1 MGGAFSFCAWL
12 LHFCE
17 LIFMSDIQT
26 TASFDEV
33 ISTSID
39 TTSIVDAPA
48 AEVLTPE
55 AIPAEFAAESAAEA
69 TVADAVKTFVNKTNV
84 FASLGLNADIVRAL
98 TDLGF
103 TDPTPVQAQSI
114 PAFLA
119 GRDLLVSSQTGSGK
133 TAAFML
139 PALHKIASLPV
150 DESLEA
156 VRPAMVEERRG
167 RARPGKNHR
176 GGDRFGDKGGLKTGR
191 GAKARGPAQPS
202 VLVLTPTREL
212 AQQVTAA
219 TADFGKYLRHI
230 EVTSI
235 LGGMPYPKQLEML
248 ARMPDILVATPG
260 RLLDHIGSGRID
272 LSKLSMMVF
281 DEADRMLD
289 MGFQD
294 DIDQILHSTPE
305 TRQTLMF
312 SATLDERVAS
322 LARRMLKNPERITI
336 KATKLDQSAIEQRMH
351 FTDDMGHKHRLLD
364 HILRDATMK
373 QAIVFTAT
381 KRDADQLAEQLAD
394 NGFAAGA
401 LHGDMSQGARNR
413 TLTML
418 RGGKMQVLVATDVA
432 ARGLDVPDISHVVNF
447 DLPKQAEDYVHRI
460 GRTGRAGRSGIA
472 VSLVNHSEAFNW
484 RRIEQFTNNRVEA
497 SVVEGLEPRRVQS
510 KFAPKAAPGQRGRSY
525 GGASG
530 FNDRGP
536 ARSFGGDRPSFGD
549 RPSYGDRAPARGG
562 FGERSSGG
570 FGERNAGGGGFGG
583 GDRPAFG
590 ERAPFGGAP
599 RREFTT
605 QRPFGDRA
613 DRAPRDDSF
622 ANRQAAQDARH
633 DPRGLN
639 APVPHSFVEPRQ
651 FKDRAPRDFSTAPRD
666 FATAPR
672 RDFSAPRMDAPRRD
686 FGAERASTPRKDF
699 GAPRPAGAGAARPT
713 IGADR
718 PARAGAAPA
727 GRGWR

>member
-1 MGGAFSFCAWL
+1 
-12 LHFCE
+12 
-17 LIFMSDIQT
+17 MSDIQT
-26 TASFDEV
+26 TASLEEV
-33 ISTSID
+33 TSLAATLPVATISET
-39 TTSIVDAPA
+39 
-48 AEVLTPE
+48 LQPE
-55 AIPAEFAAESAAEA
+55 TIPAEA
-69 TVADAVKTFVNKTNV
+69 TADAVAAFVNKTNV

-98 TDLGF
+98 SDLGF
-103 TDPTPVQAQSI
+103 LEPTPVQAKAI

-119 GRDLLVSSQTGSGK
+119 GRDLMVSSQTGSGK

-167 RARPGKNHR
+167 RGRPGKNHR
-176 GGDRFGDKGGLKTGR
+176 GGDRHGDKGGLKSGR
-191 GAKARGPAQPS
+191 GKPRGPATPS

-272 LSKLSMMVF
+272 LSKLTMMVF

-336 KATKLDQSAIEQRMH
+336 KQTKQDQTNIEQRMH

-364 HILRDATMK
+364 HILRDVTMK

-394 NGFAAGA
+394 NGFASGA

-432 ARGLDVPDISHVVNF
+432 ARGIDVPDISHVVNF

-460 GRTGRAGRSGIA
+460 GRTGRAGRSGVAI
-472 VSLVNHSEAFNW
+472 SLVNHAEAFNW
-484 RRIEQFTNNRVEA
+484 RRIENFTNNRVEP
-497 SVVEGLEPRRVQS
+497 SIIEGLEPRRVPS
-510 KFAPKAAPGQRGRSY
+510 KFSPKPAPGQRGRSY

-530 FNDRGP
+530 FNDR
-536 ARSFGGDRPSFGD
+536 SGGGGYQGRGEPRAF
-549 RPSYGDRAPARGG
+549 GDRAPARSG

-570 FGERNAGGGGFGG
+570 FGERSAGGFA
-583 GDRPAFG
+583 DRG
-590 ERAPFGGAP
+590 APRRDFGGAP
-599 RREFTT
+599 RSF
-605 QRPFGDRA
+605 
-613 DRAPRDDSF
+613 DRAPREDNF
-622 ANRQAAQDARH
+622 ANRQAQQDSRH
-633 DPRGLN
+633 DPRGIST
-639 APVPHSFVEPRQ
+639 PEPHSFVEPRQ
-651 FKDRAPRDFSTAPRD
+651 FADRGPRNFNTTARD
-666 FATAPR
+666 FAAPRKDFGAPREGAR
-672 RDFSAPRMDAPRRD
+672 RDFSA
-686 FGAERASTPRKDF
+686 PRKDF
-699 GAPRPAGAGAARPT
+699 GAPRPAHAGARPT
-713 IGADR
+713 LGADR
-718 PARAGAAPA
+718 PARADVAPA

>member
-1 MGGAFSFCAWL
+1 
-12 LHFCE
+12 
-17 LIFMSDIQT
+17 MSDIQT
-26 TASFDEV
+26 TTSFEEV
-33 ISTSID
+33 
-39 TTSIVDAPA
+39 TTIVSA
-48 AEVLTPE
+48 AEPMHSDSLAPE
-55 AIPAEFAAESAAEA
+55 AIPAEPA
-69 TVADAVKTFVNKTNV
+69 ADAALSFINKTNV

-103 TDPTPVQAQSI
+103 TEPTPVQAKSI

-167 RARPGKNHR
+167 RGRPGKNHR
-176 GGDRFGDKGGLKTGR
+176 GGDRYADKGGLKTGR
-191 GAKARGPAQPS
+191 GARARGPAQPS

-272 LSKLSMMVF
+272 LSKLAMMVF

-294 DIDQILHSTPE
+294 DIDQILHSTPAG
-305 TRQTLMF
+305 RQTVMF
-312 SATLDERVAS
+312 SATLDERVSA
-322 LARRMLKNPERITI
+322 LARRMLKDPERISI

-364 HILRDATMK
+364 HILRDVTVK

-401 LHGDMSQGARNR
+401 LHGDMNQGARNR
-413 TLTML
+413 TLGLL
-418 RGGKMQVLVATDVA
+418 RSGKMQVLVATDVA

-447 DLPKQAEDYVHRI
+447 DLPKQSEDYVHRI
-460 GRTGRAGRSGIA
+460 GRTGRAGRTGVA

-484 RRIEQFTNNRVEA
+484 RRIEQFTNNRVEP
-497 SVVEGLEPRRVQS
+497 SVVEGLEPRRVPS
-510 KFAPKAAPGQRGRSY
+510 KFSPKPAPGSRGRSY

-530 FNDRGP
+530 FNDR
-536 ARSFGGDRPSFGD
+536 SHGGGGYQGRGESRSFGD
-549 RPSYGDRAPARGG
+549 RGGFADRAPARGG
-562 FGERSSGG
+562 FGERASAG
-570 FGERNAGGGGFGG
+570 FA
-583 GDRPAFG
+583 DR
-590 ERAPFGGAP
+590 GAP
-599 RREFTT
+599 RG
-605 QRPFGDRA
+605 RPFGDRA

-622 ANRQAAQDARH
+622 ANREPRH
-633 DPRGLN
+633 DPRGIPE
-639 APVPHSFVEPRQ
+639 AHRFAE
-651 FKDRAPRDFSTAPRD
+651 RAERPSRPNF
-666 FATAPR
+666 
-672 RDFSAPRMDAPRRD
+672 DAPRRNFGDGNFAAPAAPRKD
-686 FGAERASTPRKDF
+686 FSAAPRHDTPRKDF
-699 GAPRPAGAGAARPT
+699 GAPRPAHTGARPT
-713 IGADR
+713 LGADR
-718 PARAGAAPA
+718 APRPSVA
-727 GRGWR
+727 PTGRGWR

>member
-1 MGGAFSFCAWL
+1 MSFHTDLDTVIDTVSSTEEA
-12 LHFCE
+12 
-17 LIFMSDIQT
+17 ISTMSTLSNDVDAAQPVEATAPT
-26 TASFDEV
+26 TAPV
-33 ISTSID
+33 
-39 TTSIVDAPA
+39 A
-48 AEVLTPE
+48 
-55 AIPAEFAAESAAEA
+55 
-69 TVADAVKTFVNKTNV
+69 VADFTPATAADAATAFANKTNV

-103 TDPTPVQAQSI
+103 TSPTPVQAQSI

-156 VRPAMVEERRG
+156 IRPEIVEERRG
-167 RARPGKNHR
+167 RGRPGKNHR

-294 DIDQILHSTPE
+294 DIDQILHNTPE

-432 ARGLDVPDISHVVNF
+432 ARGLDVPEITHVVNF

-484 RRIEQFTNNRVEA
+484 RRIEQFTNNRVEPT
-497 SVVEGLEPRRVQS
+497 VIEGLEPRRATA
-510 KFAPKAAPGQRGRSY
+510 KFAPKPAPGQRGRSY

-530 FNDRGP
+530 FNDRAAP
-536 ARSFGGDRPSFGD
+536 RSFGDRPAFGDRPSFGD
-549 RPSYGDRAPARGG
+549 RGAPARGG

-570 FGERNAGGGGFGG
+570 GFGERSAGGGGFGG
-583 GDRPAFG
+583 GDR
-590 ERAPFGGAP
+590 GAP
-599 RREFTT
+599 RKDFGREFSN

-622 ANRQAAQDARH
+622 ASREPRH
-633 DPRGLN
+633 DPRGIPE
-639 APVPHSFVEPRQ
+639 AHSFVEPRS
-651 FKDRAPRDFSTAPRD
+651 FANRAPRDFSTAPRD
-666 FATAPR
+666 FAAAPR
-672 RDFSAPRMDAPRRD
+672 RDFSAPR
-686 FGAERASTPRKDF
+686 KDF
-699 GAPRPAGAGAARPT
+699 GAPAGART
-713 IGADR
+713 TLGADR
-718 PARAGAAPA
+718 PARPSVAPV

>member
-1 MGGAFSFCAWL
+1 
-12 LHFCE
+12 
-17 LIFMSDIQT
+17 MSDIQT
-26 TASFDEV
+26 TTSNEEV
-33 ISTSID
+33 
-39 TTSIVDAPA
+39 TTIVTTTDVVANDHLAP
-48 AEVLTPE
+48 ES
-55 AIPAEFAAESAAEA
+55 IPAEASTDAAA
-69 TVADAVKTFVNKTNV
+69 TFINKTNV

-103 TDPTPVQAQSI
+103 TEPTPVQAKSI

-167 RARPGKNHR
+167 RGRPGKNHR
-176 GGDRFGDKGGLKTGR
+176 GGDRYGDKGGLKTGR

-272 LSKLSMMVF
+272 LSKLTMMVF

-294 DIDQILHSTPE
+294 DIDQILHSTPAG
-305 TRQTLMF
+305 RQTVMF
-312 SATLDERVAS
+312 SATLDERVAA
-322 LARRMLKNPERITI
+322 LARRMLKDPERISI

-413 TLTML
+413 TLGLL

-447 DLPKQAEDYVHRI
+447 DLPKQSEDYVHRI
-460 GRTGRAGRSGIA
+460 GRTGRAGRSGVA

-484 RRIEQFTNNRVEA
+484 RRIEQFTNNRVEP
-497 SVVEGLEPRRVQS
+497 SVVEGLEPRRVQA
-510 KFAPKAAPGQRGRSY
+510 KFSPKPAPGSRGRSY

-530 FNDRGP
+530 FNDRN
-536 ARSFGGDRPSFGD
+536 GGGYQGRNEPRSFGD
-549 RPSYGDRAPARGG
+549 RGGFADRAPARGG
-562 FGERSSGG
+562 FGERSSG
-570 FGERNAGGGGFGG
+570 FG
-583 GDRPAFG
+583 GDRSSFG
-590 ERAPFGGAP
+590 ERAGGGFADRGAP
-599 RREFTT
+599 RG
-605 QRPFGDRA
+605 RPFGDRA

-633 DPRGLN
+633 DPRGLSTP
-639 APVPHSFVEPRQ
+639 APHSFVERAE
-651 FKDRAPRDFSTAPRD
+651 RAPRSN
-666 FATAPR
+666 FAN
-672 RDFSAPRMDAPRRD
+672 FDAPRRTFGAGD
-686 FGAERASTPRKDF
+686 FGAPAAPRKDFSAAPRHDTPRKDF
-699 GAPRPAGAGAARPT
+699 GAPRPAHAGARPT
-713 IGADR
+713 LGADR
-718 PARAGAAPA
+718 APRPSVAPA

>member
-1 MGGAFSFCAWL
+1 LVCA
-12 LHFCE
+12 HGSYIFCE
-17 LIFMSDIQT
+17 LFMSDIQT
-26 TASFDEV
+26 TASPEEV
-33 ISTSID
+33 STIVS
-39 TTSIVDAPA
+39 TTDVVANNNLAP
-48 AEVLTPE
+48 EV
-55 AIPAEFAAESAAEA
+55 IPAELQVDAAA
-69 TVADAVKTFVNKTNV
+69 TFINKTNI

-103 TDPTPVQAQSI
+103 TEPTPVQAKSI

-156 VRPAMVEERRG
+156 LRPAMVEERRG
-167 RARPGKNHR
+167 RGRPGKNHR
-176 GGDRFGDKGGLKTGR
+176 GGDRYGDKGGLKTGR

-219 TADFGKYLRHI
+219 TSDFGKYLRHI

-272 LSKLSMMVF
+272 LSKLTMMVF

-294 DIDQILHSTPE
+294 DIDQILHSTPAG
-305 TRQTLMF
+305 RQTVMF
-312 SATLDERVAS
+312 SATLDERVAA
-322 LARRMLKNPERITI
+322 LARRMLKDPERISI

-364 HILRDATMK
+364 HILRDATVK

-413 TLTML
+413 TLGLL

-447 DLPKQAEDYVHRI
+447 DLPKQSEDYVHRI
-460 GRTGRAGRSGIA
+460 GRTGRAGRSGVA

-484 RRIEQFTNNRVEA
+484 RRIEQFTNNRVEPT
-497 SVVEGLEPRRVQS
+497 VVEGLEPRRVPS
-510 KFAPKAAPGQRGRSY
+510 KFSPKPAPGSRGRSY

-530 FNDRGP
+530 FNDRSGGGGYQG
-536 ARSFGGDRPSFGD
+536 RSEPRAFGD
-549 RPSYGDRAPARGG
+549 RGGFSDRAPARGG

-570 FGERNAGGGGFGG
+570 FA
-583 GDRPAFG
+583 DR
-590 ERAPFGGAP
+590 GAP
-599 RREFTT
+599 RG
-605 QRPFGDRA
+605 RPFGDRA

-622 ANRQAAQDARH
+622 ASREPRH
-633 DPRGLN
+633 DPRGIPE
-639 APVPHSFVEPRQ
+639 AHSFVERAE
-651 FKDRAPRDFSTAPRD
+651 RAPRPNF
-666 FATAPR
+666 
-672 RDFSAPRMDAPRRD
+672 DAPRRD
-686 FGAERASTPRKDF
+686 FGAPRKDF
-699 GAPRPAGAGAARPT
+699 GAPRTAHAGARPT
-713 IGADR
+713 LGADR
-718 PARAGAAPA
+718 APRPSVAPA

>member
-1 MGGAFSFCAWL
+1 MAPTFI
-12 LHFCE
+12 CE
-17 LIFMSDIQT
+17 LFMSDIQT
-26 TASFDEV
+26 TTSTEEV
-33 ISTSID
+33 TAIV
-39 TTSIVDAPA
+39 TTTDVVAGDNLA
-48 AEVLTPE
+48 PE
-55 AIPAEFAAESAAEA
+55 AIPTESSTDAAAA
-69 TVADAVKTFVNKTNV
+69 FINKTNV

-103 TDPTPVQAQSI
+103 TEPTPVQAKSI

-167 RARPGKNHR
+167 RGRPGKNHR
-176 GGDRFGDKGGLKTGR
+176 GGDRYGDKGGLKTGR

-272 LSKLSMMVF
+272 LSKLTMMVF

-294 DIDQILHSTPE
+294 DIDQILHSTPAG
-305 TRQTLMF
+305 RQTVMF
-312 SATLDERVAS
+312 SATLDERVSS
-322 LARRMLKNPERITI
+322 LARRMLKDPERISI

-413 TLTML
+413 TLGLL

-447 DLPKQAEDYVHRI
+447 DLPKQSEDYVHRI
-460 GRTGRAGRSGIA
+460 GRTGRAGRSGVA

-484 RRIEQFTNNRVEA
+484 RRIEQFTNNRVEP
-497 SVVEGLEPRRVQS
+497 SVVEGLEPRRVPS
-510 KFAPKAAPGQRGRSY
+510 KFSPKPAPGSRGRSY

-530 FNDRGP
+530 FNDRNGGGGYQGRSEP
-536 ARSFGGDRPSFGD
+536 RSF
-549 RPSYGDRAPARGG
+549 GDRAPARGG
-562 FGERSSGG
+562 FGERSSG
-570 FGERNAGGGGFGG
+570 FG
-583 GDRPAFG
+583 GDRPSFG
-590 ERAPFGGAP
+590 ERAGGGFADRGAP
-599 RREFTT
+599 RG
-605 QRPFGDRA
+605 RPFGDRA

-622 ANRQAAQDARH
+622 ADRQARQDARH
-633 DPRGLN
+633 DPRGLEQQPPRN
-639 APVPHSFVEPRQ
+639 FEPRTFEQ
-651 FKDRAPRDFSTAPRD
+651 RTGRGDFG
-666 FATAPR
+666 APR
-672 RDFSAPRMDAPRRD
+672 RDFSAPR
-686 FGAERASTPRKDF
+686 KDF
-699 GAPRPAGAGAARPT
+699 GAPRTPHAGARPT
-713 IGADR
+713 LGADR
-718 PARAGAAPA
+718 PARPSVAPA

>member
-1 MGGAFSFCAWL
+1 MAPTFI
-12 LHFCE
+12 CE
-17 LIFMSDIQT
+17 LFMSDIQT
-26 TASFDEV
+26 TTSNEEVTTIVAATDVVANDSLAPEV
-33 ISTSID
+33 IPTESSID
-39 TTSIVDAPA
+39 A
-48 AEVLTPE
+48 A
-55 AIPAEFAAESAAEA
+55 AA
-69 TVADAVKTFVNKTNV
+69 FINKTNV

-103 TDPTPVQAQSI
+103 TEPTPVQAKSI

-156 VRPAMVEERRG
+156 IRPAMVEERRG
-167 RARPGKNHR
+167 RGRPGKNHR
-176 GGDRFGDKGGLKTGR
+176 GGDRYGDKGGLKTGR

-272 LSKLSMMVF
+272 LSKLTMMVF

-294 DIDQILHSTPE
+294 DIDQILHSTPAG
-305 TRQTLMF
+305 RQTVMF
-312 SATLDERVAS
+312 SATLDERVSS
-322 LARRMLKNPERITI
+322 LARRMLKDPERISI

-413 TLTML
+413 TLGLL

-447 DLPKQAEDYVHRI
+447 DLPKQSEDYVHRI
-460 GRTGRAGRSGIA
+460 GRTGRAGRSGVA

-484 RRIEQFTNNRVEA
+484 RRIEQFTNNRVEP
-497 SVVEGLEPRRVQS
+497 SVVEGLEPRRVPS
-510 KFAPKAAPGQRGRSY
+510 KFSPKPAPGSRGRSY

-530 FNDRGP
+530 FNDRNGGGGYQGRSEP
-536 ARSFGGDRPSFGD
+536 RSF
-549 RPSYGDRAPARGG
+549 GDRAPARGG
-562 FGERSSGG
+562 FGERSSG
-570 FGERNAGGGGFGG
+570 FG
-583 GDRPAFG
+583 GDRPSFG
-590 ERAPFGGAP
+590 ERAGGGFADRGAP
-599 RREFTT
+599 RG
-605 QRPFGDRA
+605 RPFGDRA

-622 ANRQAAQDARH
+622 ADRQARQDARH
-633 DPRGLN
+633 DPRGLEQQPPRN
-639 APVPHSFVEPRQ
+639 FEPRTFEQ
-651 FKDRAPRDFSTAPRD
+651 RTGRGDFG
-666 FATAPR
+666 APR
-672 RDFSAPRMDAPRRD
+672 RDFSAPR
-686 FGAERASTPRKDF
+686 KDF
-699 GAPRPAGAGAARPT
+699 GAPRTPHAGARPT
-713 IGADR
+713 LGADR
-718 PARAGAAPA
+718 PARPSVAPA

>member
-1 MGGAFSFCAWL
+1 
-12 LHFCE
+12 
-17 LIFMSDIQT
+17 MSDFQSIPSSET
-26 TASFDEV
+26 LSEEV
-33 ISTSID
+33 TIVSTP
-39 TTSIVDAPA
+39 VQDALA
-48 AEVLTPE
+48 PE
-55 AIPAEFAAESAAEA
+55 TIPAESLDNVAEA
-69 TVADAVKTFVNKTNV
+69 VTAFVNKTNV

-103 TDPTPVQAQSI
+103 TEPTPVQAKAI
-114 PAFLA
+114 PSFLA
-119 GRDLLVSSQTGSGK
+119 GRDLMVSSQTGSGK

-156 VRPAMVEERRG
+156 IRPAMVEERRG
-167 RARPGKNHR
+167 RGRPGKNHR
-176 GGDRFGDKGGLKTGR
+176 GGDRFADKGGLKTGR

-272 LSKLSMMVF
+272 LSKLTMMVF

-294 DIDQILHSTPE
+294 DIDQILHSTPAG
-305 TRQTLMF
+305 RQTVMF
-312 SATLDERVAS
+312 SATLDERVAA
-322 LARRMLKNPERITI
+322 LARRMLKDPERISI

-413 TLTML
+413 TLGLL
-418 RGGKMQVLVATDVA
+418 RSGKMQVLVATDVA

-447 DLPKQAEDYVHRI
+447 DLPKQSEDYVHRI
-460 GRTGRAGRSGIA
+460 GRTGRAGRSGVA

-484 RRIEQFTNNRVEA
+484 RRIEQFTNNRVEP
-497 SVVEGLEPRRVQS
+497 SVVEGLEPRRVPS
-510 KFAPKAAPGQRGRSY
+510 KFSPKPAPGNRGRSY

-530 FNDRGP
+530 FNDRNNGGGGGGYQGRSEP
-536 ARSFGGDRPSFGD
+536 RSFGGDRPAFGD
-549 RPSYGDRAPARGG
+549 RPSFGDRAPARGG

-570 FGERNAGGGGFGG
+570 
-583 GDRPAFG
+583 DRPSFG
-590 ERAPFGGAP
+590 ERAGGGFADRGAP
-599 RREFTT
+599 PRG
-605 QRPFGDRA
+605 RPFGDRN

-622 ANRQAAQDARH
+622 ANRQAQQDARH
-633 DPRGLN
+633 DPRGLA
-639 APVPHSFVEPRQ
+639 APAPHSFVERAE
-651 FKDRAPRDFSTAPRD
+651 RAPRPNF
-666 FATAPR
+666 
-672 RDFSAPRMDAPRRD
+672 DAPRRSFGGGD
-686 FGAERASTPRKDF
+686 FGAPAAPRKDF
-699 GAPRPAGAGAARPT
+699 GAPRPT
-713 IGADR
+713 LGADR
-718 PARAGAAPA
+718 APRPSVAPA

>member
-1 MGGAFSFCAWL
+1 
-12 LHFCE
+12 
-17 LIFMSDIQT
+17 MSDIQT
-26 TASFDEV
+26 STSPEEV
-33 ISTSID
+33 ISS
-39 TTSIVDAPA
+39 SVAPVM
-48 AEVLTPE
+48 AEPFEALVPE
-55 AIPAEFAAESAAEA
+55 AIPATDAPASTAEA
-69 TVADAVKTFVNKTNV
+69 VAAFVNKTNV
-84 FASLGLNADIVRAL
+84 FASLGLNPEIVRAL

-103 TDPTPVQAQSI
+103 LEPTPVQAKAI
-114 PAFLA
+114 PLFLA
-119 GRDLLVSSQTGSGK
+119 GRDLMVSSQTGSGK

-139 PALHKIASLPV
+139 PALHKIASLPY

-156 VRPAMVEERRG
+156 CRPAKMDERRG

-176 GGDRFGDKGGLKTGR
+176 GGDRFSKDKGGLKTGAGR
-191 GAKARGPAQPS
+191 ARGPAKPS

-235 LGGMPYPKQLEML
+235 LGGMPYPQQLDML

-272 LSKLSMMVF
+272 LSELTMMVF

-289 MGFQD
+289 MGFSD

-312 SATLDERVAS
+312 SATMDERVTA
-322 LARRMLKNPERITI
+322 LARRMLKNPERIAI
-336 KATKLDQSAIEQRMH
+336 KQTKQDQTNIEQRMH

-364 HILRDATMK
+364 HILRDVTMK

-394 NGFAAGA
+394 NGFASGA

-432 ARGLDVPDISHVVNF
+432 ARGIDVPDISHVVNF

-460 GRTGRAGRSGIA
+460 GRTGRAGRSGVAI
-472 VSLVNHSEAFNW
+472 SLVNHAEAFNW
-484 RRIEQFTNNRVEA
+484 RRIENFTNNRVEP
-497 SVVEGLEPRRVQS
+497 SIIEGLEPRRVPS
-510 KFAPKAAPGQRGRSY
+510 KFSPKPAPGQRGRSY
-525 GGASG
+525 GGG
-530 FNDRGP
+530 GYQGRGEP
-536 ARSFGGDRPSFGD
+536 RAF
-549 RPSYGDRAPARGG
+549 GDRAPARSG
-562 FGERSSGG
+562 FGERSAGG
-570 FGERNAGGGGFGG
+570 FA
-583 GDRPAFG
+583 DR
-590 ERAPFGGAP
+590 GAP
-599 RREFTT
+599 RG
-605 QRPFGDRA
+605 RPFGDRN

-622 ANRQAAQDARH
+622 ANREPRH
-633 DPRGLN
+633 DPRGI
-639 APVPHSFVEPRQ
+639 AQPQPHSFVEPRQ
-651 FKDRAPRDFSTAPRD
+651 FADRGPRNFNTTARD
-666 FATAPR
+666 FAAPR
-672 RDFSAPRMDAPRRD
+672 KDFSA
-686 FGAERASTPRKDF
+686 PRKDF
-699 GAPRPAGAGAARPT
+699 GAPRPAHAGARPT
-713 IGADR
+713 LGADR
-718 PARAGAAPA
+718 PARADVAPA

>member
-1 MGGAFSFCAWL
+1 
-12 LHFCE
+12 
-17 LIFMSDIQT
+17 MSDIQT
-26 TASFDEV
+26 TTVPEMVITPPASVVSE
-33 ISTSID
+33 
-39 TTSIVDAPA
+39 PA
-48 AEVLTPE
+48 LALAPE
-55 AIPAEFAAESAAEA
+55 AIPLEEVAPS
-69 TVADAVKTFVNKTNV
+69 TADAVATFVNKTNA
-84 FASLGLNADIVRAL
+84 FASLGLNPDIVRAL

-103 TDPTPVQAQSI
+103 LEPTPVQAKAI
-114 PAFLA
+114 PVFLA
-119 GRDLLVSSQTGSGK
+119 GRDLMVSSQTGSGK

-139 PALHKIASLPV
+139 PALHKIAALPY

-156 VRPAMVEERRG
+156 CRPARLEEARG
-167 RARPGKNHR
+167 RGRPGKNHR
-176 GGDRFGDKGGLKTGR
+176 GGDRFSKTKGGLKTGSQR
-191 GAKARGPAQPS
+191 PRGPAKPS

-248 ARMPDILVATPG
+248 SRMPDILVATPG

-272 LSKLSMMVF
+272 LSALTMMVF

-336 KATKLDQSAIEQRMH
+336 KQTKQDQTNIEQRMH

-364 HILRDATMK
+364 HILRDVTMK

-413 TLTML
+413 TLGML
-418 RGGKMQVLVATDVA
+418 RSGKMQVLVATDVA
-432 ARGLDVPDISHVVNF
+432 ARGIDVPDISHVVNF

-460 GRTGRAGRSGIA
+460 GRTGRAGRSGVA
-472 VSLVNHSEAFNW
+472 VSLVNHAEAFNW
-484 RRIEQFTNNRVEA
+484 RRIENFTNNRVEPA
-497 SVVEGLEPRRVQS
+497 VIEGLEPRRVPS
-510 KFAPKAAPGQRGRSY
+510 KFSPKPAPGQRARSY
-525 GGASG
+525 GGG
-530 FNDRGP
+530 GYQG
-536 ARSFGGDRPSFGD
+536 RSEP
-549 RPSYGDRAPARGG
+549 
-562 FGERSSGG
+562 RS
-570 FGERNAGGGGFGG
+570 
-583 GDRPAFG
+583 
-590 ERAPFGGAP
+590 
-599 RREFTT
+599 
-605 QRPFGDRA
+605 FGDRA
-613 DRAPRDDSF
+613 DRGDRGGFADRAPARSGFGERAAFGDRGAPR
-622 ANRQAAQDARH
+622 R
-633 DPRGLN
+633 DPRGLSQ
-639 APVPHSFVEPRQ
+639 PEPHSFVEPRS
-651 FKDRAPRDFSTAPRD
+651 FADRGARHAHTGGRD
-666 FATAPR
+666 FAAAPR
-672 RDFSAPRMDAPRRD
+672 RDFAA
-686 FGAERASTPRKDF
+686 PRKDF
-699 GAPRPAGAGAARPT
+699 GAPRLAPMGARPT
-713 IGADR
+713 LRAER
-718 PARAGAAPA
+718 PARTDSASA

>member
-1 MGGAFSFCAWL
+1 
-12 LHFCE
+12 
-17 LIFMSDIQT
+17 MSDIQT
-26 TASFDEV
+26 TTSNDEV
-33 ISTSID
+33 ITIV
-39 TTSIVDAPA
+39 TTTDVVANDNLA
-48 AEVLTPE
+48 PE
-55 AIPAEFAAESAAEA
+55 AIPAESQVDAAAA
-69 TVADAVKTFVNKTNV
+69 FINKTNV

-98 TDLGF
+98 SDLGF
-103 TDPTPVQAQSI
+103 TEPTPVQAKAI
-114 PAFLA
+114 PSFLA
-119 GRDLLVSSQTGSGK
+119 GRDLMVSSQTGSGK

-156 VRPAMVEERRG
+156 IRPAMVEERRG
-167 RARPGKNHR
+167 RGRPGKNHR
-176 GGDRFGDKGGLKTGR
+176 GGDRFADKGGLKTGR

-272 LSKLSMMVF
+272 LSKLTMMVF

-294 DIDQILHSTPE
+294 DIDQILHSTPAG
-305 TRQTLMF
+305 RQTVMF
-312 SATLDERVAS
+312 SATLDERVAA
-322 LARRMLKNPERITI
+322 LARRMLKDPERISI

-413 TLTML
+413 TLGLL

-447 DLPKQAEDYVHRI
+447 DLPKQSEDYVHRI
-460 GRTGRAGRSGIA
+460 GRTGRAGRSGVA

-484 RRIEQFTNNRVEA
+484 RRIEQFTNNRVEP
-497 SVVEGLEPRRVQS
+497 SVVEGLEPRRVPS
-510 KFAPKAAPGQRGRSY
+510 KFSPKPAPGSRGRSY

-530 FNDRGP
+530 FNDRNGGGGYQGRSEP
-536 ARSFGGDRPSFGD
+536 RSFGGDRPPF
-549 RPSYGDRAPARGG
+549 GDRAPARGG

-570 FGERNAGGGGFGG
+570 FGERSSG
-583 GDRPAFG
+583 GDRPSFG
-590 ERAPFGGAP
+590 ERAGGGFADRGAP
-599 RREFTT
+599 RG
-605 QRPFGDRA
+605 RPFGDRA

-633 DPRGLN
+633 DPRGLA
-639 APVPHSFVEPRQ
+639 APVPHSFVERAE
-651 FKDRAPRDFSTAPRD
+651 RAPRPNF
-666 FATAPR
+666 
-672 RDFSAPRMDAPRRD
+672 DAPRRTFGAGD
-686 FGAERASTPRKDF
+686 FGAPAAPRKDFSAAPRHDTPRKDF
-699 GAPRPAGAGAARPT
+699 GAPRAAASSARPT
-713 IGADR
+713 LGADR
-718 PARAGAAPA
+718 APRPSVAPA

>member
-1 MGGAFSFCAWL
+1 
-12 LHFCE
+12 
-17 LIFMSDIQT
+17 MSDIQT
-26 TASFDEV
+26 TTFNEEV
-33 ISTSID
+33 
-39 TTSIVDAPA
+39 TTIVTATDAVA
-48 AEVLTPE
+48 NDNLSPE
-55 AIPAEFAAESAAEA
+55 AIPAEVSTDAAS
-69 TVADAVKTFVNKTNV
+69 DFINKTNV

-98 TDLGF
+98 SDLGF
-103 TDPTPVQAQSI
+103 TEPTPVQAKAI

-167 RARPGKNHR
+167 RGRPGKNHR
-176 GGDRFGDKGGLKTGR
+176 GGDRYGDKGGLKTGR

-272 LSKLSMMVF
+272 LSKLTMMVF

-294 DIDQILHSTPE
+294 DIDQILHSTPAG
-305 TRQTLMF
+305 RQTVMF
-312 SATLDERVAS
+312 SATLDERVAA
-322 LARRMLKNPERITI
+322 LARRMLKDPERISI

-413 TLTML
+413 TLGLL

-447 DLPKQAEDYVHRI
+447 DLPKQSEDYVHRI
-460 GRTGRAGRSGIA
+460 GRTGRAGRSGVA

-484 RRIEQFTNNRVEA
+484 RRIEQFTNNRVEP
-497 SVVEGLEPRRVQS
+497 SVVEGLEPRRVPS
-510 KFAPKAAPGQRGRSY
+510 KFSPKPAPGSRGRSY

-530 FNDRGP
+530 FNDRNGGGGYQG
-536 ARSFGGDRPSFGD
+536 RSEPRSFGD
-549 RPSYGDRAPARGG
+549 RGGFADRAPARGG

-570 FGERNAGGGGFGG
+570 FGERSSG
-583 GDRPAFG
+583 GDRPSFG
-590 ERAPFGGAP
+590 ERAGGGFADRGAP
-599 RREFTT
+599 RG
-605 QRPFGDRA
+605 RPFGDRA

-622 ANRQAAQDARH
+622 ANRQAQQDARH
-633 DPRGLN
+633 DPRGLQ
-639 APVPHSFVEPRQ
+639 APAPHSFVERAE
-651 FKDRAPRDFSTAPRD
+651 RAPRPNFD
-666 FATAPR
+666 APR
-672 RDFSAPRMDAPRRD
+672 RNFGGGDFGAPAAPRKDFSAPPRHD
-686 FGAERASTPRKDF
+686 TPRKDF
-699 GAPRPAGAGAARPT
+699 GAPRSTSAHAGARPT
-713 IGADR
+713 LGADR
-718 PARAGAAPA
+718 APRPSVAPA

>member
-1 MGGAFSFCAWL
+1 
-12 LHFCE
+12 
-17 LIFMSDIQT
+17 MSDIQT
-26 TASFDEV
+26 TTSNEEV
-33 ISTSID
+33 
-39 TTSIVDAPA
+39 TTTVTTAEIVINDNLA
-48 AEVLTPE
+48 PE
-55 AIPAEFAAESAAEA
+55 AIPAEPSTDAAAA
-69 TVADAVKTFVNKTNV
+69 FINKTNV

-98 TDLGF
+98 SDMGF
-103 TDPTPVQAQSI
+103 TEPTPVQAKAI

-119 GRDLLVSSQTGSGK
+119 GRDLMVSSQTGSGK

-167 RARPGKNHR
+167 RGRPGKNHR
-176 GGDRFGDKGGLKTGR
+176 GGDRYGDNGGLKTGR

-272 LSKLSMMVF
+272 LSKLTMMVF

-294 DIDQILHSTPE
+294 DIDQILHSTPAG
-305 TRQTLMF
+305 RQTVMF
-312 SATLDERVAS
+312 SATLDERVAA
-322 LARRMLKNPERITI
+322 LARRMLKDPERISI
-336 KATKLDQSAIEQRMH
+336 KASKLDQSAIEQRMH
-351 FTDDMGHKHRLLD
+351 FADDMGHKHRLLD

-413 TLTML
+413 TLSLL

-447 DLPKQAEDYVHRI
+447 DLPKQSEDYVHRI
-460 GRTGRAGRSGIA
+460 GRTGRAGRSGVA

-484 RRIEQFTNNRVEA
+484 RRIEQFTNNRVEP
-497 SVVEGLEPRRVQS
+497 SVVEGLEPRRVPS
-510 KFAPKAAPGQRGRSY
+510 KFSPKPAPGSRGRSY

-530 FNDRGP
+530 FNDRNGGGGYQG
-536 ARSFGGDRPSFGD
+536 RSEPRSFGD
-549 RPSYGDRAPARGG
+549 RGADRGGYADRAPARGG
-562 FGERSSGG
+562 FGER
-570 FGERNAGGGGFGG
+570 AGGGGFGERSSG
-583 GDRPAFG
+583 GGFADRGA
-590 ERAPFGGAP
+590 AP
-599 RREFTT
+599 RG
-605 QRPFGDRA
+605 RPFGDRA
-613 DRAPRDDSF
+613 DRAPRDDNF
-622 ANRQAAQDARH
+622 ANRQANQDARH
-633 DPRGLN
+633 DPRGLA
-639 APVPHSFVEPRQ
+639 APAPHSFVERTERAPRPNFDAPRRTFGGGDFGAPAAPRKDFSAAPRKDFAAPHRDAQ
-651 FKDRAPRDFSTAPRD
+651 RPTLGADRAPRPSV
-666 FATAPR
+666 
-672 RDFSAPRMDAPRRD
+672 
-686 FGAERASTPRKDF
+686 
-699 GAPRPAGAGAARPT
+699 
-713 IGADR
+713 
-718 PARAGAAPA
+718 APA

>member
-1 MGGAFSFCAWL
+1 
-12 LHFCE
+12 
-17 LIFMSDIQT
+17 MSDIQT
-26 TASFDEV
+26 TTSNEEV
-33 ISTSID
+33 
-39 TTSIVDAPA
+39 TTIVTTTDVVANVHLA
-48 AEVLTPE
+48 PE
-55 AIPAEFAAESAAEA
+55 AIPAELSADLS
-69 TVADAVKTFVNKTNV
+69 ADAAATFINKTNV

-103 TDPTPVQAQSI
+103 TEPTPVQAKSI

-156 VRPAMVEERRG
+156 IRPAMVEERRG
-167 RARPGKNHR
+167 RGRPGKNHR
-176 GGDRFGDKGGLKTGR
+176 GGDRYGDKGGLKTGR

-272 LSKLSMMVF
+272 LSKLTMMVF

-294 DIDQILHSTPE
+294 DIDQILHSTPAG
-305 TRQTLMF
+305 RQTVMF
-312 SATLDERVAS
+312 SATLDERVAA
-322 LARRMLKNPERITI
+322 LARRMLKDPERISI

-413 TLTML
+413 TLGLL

-432 ARGLDVPDISHVVNF
+432 ARGLDVPEITHVVNF
-447 DLPKQAEDYVHRI
+447 DLPKQSEDYVHRI
-460 GRTGRAGRSGIA
+460 GRTGRAGRSGVA

-484 RRIEQFTNNRVEA
+484 RRIEQFTNNRVEP
-497 SVVEGLEPRRVQS
+497 SVVEGLEPRRVPS
-510 KFAPKAAPGQRGRSY
+510 KFSPKPAPGSRGRSY

-530 FNDRGP
+530 FNDRNGGGGYQGRSEP
-536 ARSFGGDRPSFGD
+536 RSFGGDRPSF
-549 RPSYGDRAPARGG
+549 GDRAPARGG
-562 FGERSSGG
+562 FGERSSG
-570 FGERNAGGGGFGG
+570 FG
-583 GDRPAFG
+583 GDRPSFG
-590 ERAPFGGAP
+590 ERAGGGFADRGAP
-599 RREFTT
+599 RG
-605 QRPFGDRA
+605 RPFGDRA

-633 DPRGLN
+633 DPRGLS
-639 APVPHSFVEPRQ
+639 APVPHSFVERAERP
-651 FKDRAPRDFSTAPRD
+651 DRAQRPNF
-666 FATAPR
+666 
-672 RDFSAPRMDAPRRD
+672 DAPRRTFGGGD
-686 FGAERASTPRKDF
+686 FGAPAAPRKDFSAAPRHDTPRKDF
-699 GAPRPAGAGAARPT
+699 GAPRAAAPGARPT
-713 IGADR
+713 LGADR
-718 PARAGAAPA
+718 APRPSIAPA

>member
-1 MGGAFSFCAWL
+1 
-12 LHFCE
+12 
-17 LIFMSDIQT
+17 MSDIQT
-26 TASFDEV
+26 TTSIEEVTTIVATTDVVVTDSLAPEV
-33 ISTSID
+33 IPTELST
-39 TTSIVDAPA
+39 DAA
-48 AEVLTPE
+48 A
-55 AIPAEFAAESAAEA
+55 AFI
-69 TVADAVKTFVNKTNV
+69 NKTNV

-103 TDPTPVQAQSI
+103 TEPTPVQAKSI

-167 RARPGKNHR
+167 RGRPGKNHR
-176 GGDRFGDKGGLKTGR
+176 GGDRYGDKGGLKTGR
-191 GAKARGPAQPS
+191 SAKARGPAQPS

-272 LSKLSMMVF
+272 LSKLTMMVF

-294 DIDQILHSTPE
+294 DIDQILHSTPAG
-305 TRQTLMF
+305 RQTVMF
-312 SATLDERVAS
+312 SATLDERVAA
-322 LARRMLKNPERITI
+322 LARRMLKDPERISI

-413 TLTML
+413 TLGLL

-447 DLPKQAEDYVHRI
+447 DLPKQSEDYVHRI
-460 GRTGRAGRSGIA
+460 GRTGRAGRSGVA

-484 RRIEQFTNNRVEA
+484 RRIEQFTNNRVEP
-497 SVVEGLEPRRVQS
+497 SVVEGLEPRRVPS
-510 KFAPKAAPGQRGRSY
+510 KFSPKPAPGSRGRSY

-530 FNDRGP
+530 FNDRNNGGGYQGRSEPRSFGDRGGFADRAP
-536 ARSFGGDRPSFGD
+536 ARGSFGERSSGFGGDRPSFG
-549 RPSYGDRAPARGG
+549 
-562 FGERSSGG
+562 ER
-570 FGERNAGGGGFGG
+570 AGGGFA
-583 GDRPAFG
+583 DR
-590 ERAPFGGAP
+590 GAP
-599 RREFTT
+599 RG
-605 QRPFGDRA
+605 RPFGDRA

-622 ANRQAAQDARH
+622 ANRQAQQDARH
-633 DPRGLN
+633 DPRGLQ
-639 APVPHSFVEPRQ
+639 APAPHSFVERSE
-651 FKDRAPRDFSTAPRD
+651 RAPRPNF
-666 FATAPR
+666 
-672 RDFSAPRMDAPRRD
+672 DAPRRNFGGGD
-686 FGAERASTPRKDF
+686 FGAPAAPRKDF
-699 GAPRPAGAGAARPT
+699 GAPRPAHAGTRPT
-713 IGADR
+713 LGADR
-718 PARAGAAPA
+718 APRPSVAPA

>member
-1 MGGAFSFCAWL
+1 
-12 LHFCE
+12 
-17 LIFMSDIQT
+17 MSDIQ
-26 TASFDEV
+26 
-33 ISTSID
+33 I
-39 TTSIVDAPA
+39 TTSNEEVTTIVTTTDVVANA
-48 AEVLTPE
+48 HLAPE
-55 AIPAEFAAESAAEA
+55 AIPAELSADLS
-69 TVADAVKTFVNKTNV
+69 ADAAATFINKTNV

-103 TDPTPVQAQSI
+103 TEPTPVQAKAI

-119 GRDLLVSSQTGSGK
+119 GRDLMVSSQTGSGK

-156 VRPAMVEERRG
+156 IRPAMVEERRG
-167 RARPGKNHR
+167 RGRPGKNHR
-176 GGDRFGDKGGLKTGR
+176 GGDRYGDKGGLKTGR

-272 LSKLSMMVF
+272 LSKLTMMVF

-294 DIDQILHSTPE
+294 DIDQILHSTPAG
-305 TRQTLMF
+305 RQTVMF
-312 SATLDERVAS
+312 SATLDERVAA
-322 LARRMLKNPERITI
+322 LARRMLKDPERISI

-413 TLTML
+413 TLGLL

-447 DLPKQAEDYVHRI
+447 DLPKQSEDYVHRI
-460 GRTGRAGRSGIA
+460 GRTGRAGRSGVA

-484 RRIEQFTNNRVEA
+484 RRIEQFTNNRVEP
-497 SVVEGLEPRRVQS
+497 SVVEGLEPRRVPS
-510 KFAPKAAPGQRGRSY
+510 KFSPKPAPGSRGRSY

-530 FNDRGP
+530 FNDRN
-536 ARSFGGDRPSFGD
+536 GGGGYQGRNEPRSFGD
-549 RPSYGDRAPARGG
+549 RGGFADRAPARGG
-562 FGERSSGG
+562 FGERSSG
-570 FGERNAGGGGFGG
+570 FG
-583 GDRPAFG
+583 GDRPSFG
-590 ERAPFGGAP
+590 ERAGGGFADRGAP
-599 RREFTT
+599 RG
-605 QRPFGDRA
+605 RPFGDRA

-633 DPRGLN
+633 DPRGLSTP
-639 APVPHSFVEPRQ
+639 APHSFVERAE
-651 FKDRAPRDFSTAPRD
+651 RAPRSN
-666 FATAPR
+666 FAN
-672 RDFSAPRMDAPRRD
+672 FDAPRRTFGTGD
-686 FGAERASTPRKDF
+686 FGAPAAPRKDFNAAPRHDTPRKDF
-699 GAPRPAGAGAARPT
+699 GAPRSTSPAHAGARPT
-713 IGADR
+713 LGADR
-718 PARAGAAPA
+718 APRPSVAPA

>member
-1 MGGAFSFCAWL
+1 MSFHTDLDTVIDTVSSTEEA
-12 LHFCE
+12 
-17 LIFMSDIQT
+17 
-26 TASFDEV
+26 
-33 ISTSID
+33 IST
-39 TTSIVDAPA
+39 TSHDVEAAPAPA
-48 AEVLTPE
+48 ATP
-55 AIPAEFAAESAAEA
+55 
-69 TVADAVKTFVNKTNV
+69 TVATAADFTPATAADAATAFANKTNV

-103 TDPTPVQAQSI
+103 TSPTPVQAQSI

-156 VRPAMVEERRG
+156 IRPEIVEERRG
-167 RARPGKNHR
+167 RGRPGKNHR

-219 TADFGKYLRHI
+219 TTDFGKYLRHI

-272 LSKLSMMVF
+272 LSKLTMMVF

-294 DIDQILHSTPE
+294 DIDQILHNTPE

-418 RGGKMQVLVATDVA
+418 RSGKMQVLVATDVA
-432 ARGLDVPDISHVVNF
+432 ARGLDVPEITHVVNF

-484 RRIEQFTNNRVEA
+484 RRIEQFTNNRVEPT
-497 SVVEGLEPRRVQS
+497 VIEGLEPRRATA
-510 KFAPKAAPGQRGRSY
+510 KFAPKPAPGQRGRSY

-530 FNDRGP
+530 FNERAAP
-536 ARSFGGDRPSFGD
+536 RSFGDRPAFGDRPSF
-549 RPSYGDRAPARGG
+549 GDRAPARGG

-570 FGERNAGGGGFGG
+570 GFGERSAGGGGFGG
-583 GDRPAFG
+583 GDR
-590 ERAPFGGAP
+590 GAP
-599 RREFTT
+599 RKDFGREFSN

-622 ANRQAAQDARH
+622 ANREPRH
-633 DPRGLN
+633 DPRGIPQ
-639 APVPHSFVEPRQ
+639 AHSFVEPRS
-651 FKDRAPRDFSTAPRD
+651 FANRAPRDFSTAPRD
-666 FATAPR
+666 FAAT
-672 RDFSAPRMDAPRRD
+672 PRRD
-686 FGAERASTPRKDF
+686 FGGARTDAPRKDFSAPRKDF
-699 GAPRPAGAGAARPT
+699 GAPAGGARPT
-713 IGADR
+713 LGADR
-718 PARAGAAPA
+718 PARPSVAPV

>member
-1 MGGAFSFCAWL
+1 
-12 LHFCE
+12 
-17 LIFMSDIQT
+17 MSDTQSTPSSEI
-26 TASFDEV
+26 FNEEV
-33 ISTSID
+33 IIVSTPAQD
-39 TTSIVDAPA
+39 TLV
-48 AEVLTPE
+48 PE
-55 AIPAEFAAESAAEA
+55 TIPAESAEESASSVTEA
-69 TVADAVKTFVNKTNV
+69 VTAFVNKTNV

-103 TDPTPVQAQSI
+103 TEPTPVQAKAI
-114 PAFLA
+114 PSFLA

-156 VRPAMVEERRG
+156 IRPAMVEERRG
-167 RARPGKNHR
+167 RGRPGKNHR
-176 GGDRFGDKGGLKTGR
+176 GGDRFADKGGLKTGR

-272 LSKLSMMVF
+272 LSKLTMMVF

-294 DIDQILHSTPE
+294 DIDQILHSTPAG
-305 TRQTLMF
+305 RQTVMF
-312 SATLDERVAS
+312 SATLDERVAA
-322 LARRMLKNPERITI
+322 LARRMLKDPERISI

-413 TLTML
+413 TLGLL

-447 DLPKQAEDYVHRI
+447 DLPKQSEDYVHRI
-460 GRTGRAGRSGIA
+460 GRTGRAGRSGVA

-497 SVVEGLEPRRVQS
+497 TVVEGLEPRRVPS
-510 KFAPKAAPGQRGRSY
+510 KFSPKPAPGSRGRSY

-530 FNDRGP
+530 FNDRNNGGGYQGRDAAP
-536 ARSFGGDRPSFGD
+536 RSFGNDRPPF
-549 RPSYGDRAPARGG
+549 GDRAPARGG

-570 FGERNAGGGGFGG
+570 FGERSAGGGFGG
-583 GDRPAFG
+583 DRPSFG
-590 ERAPFGGAP
+590 ERAGGGFADRGAP
-599 RREFTT
+599 RG
-605 QRPFGDRA
+605 RPFGDRA

-633 DPRGLN
+633 DPRGFS
-639 APVPHSFVEPRQ
+639 APEAHSFVERAERP
-651 FKDRAPRDFSTAPRD
+651 DRASRPNF
-666 FATAPR
+666 
-672 RDFSAPRMDAPRRD
+672 DAPRRD
-686 FGAERASTPRKDF
+686 FGASRSDAASRKDFSAAPRHDTPRKDF
-699 GAPRPAGAGAARPT
+699 GAPRAAAPGARPT
-713 IGADR
+713 LGADR
-718 PARAGAAPA
+718 APRPSVAPA

>member
-1 MGGAFSFCAWL
+1 
-12 LHFCE
+12 
-17 LIFMSDIQT
+17 MSDIQT
-26 TASFDEV
+26 TTSNEEVTTIVTATEVVANDNLAPEV
-33 ISTSID
+33 IPFESS
-39 TTSIVDAPA
+39 
-48 AEVLTPE
+48 AEVSTD
-55 AIPAEFAAESAAEA
+55 AASA
-69 TVADAVKTFVNKTNV
+69 FINKTNV

-103 TDPTPVQAQSI
+103 TEPTPVQAKAI

-119 GRDLLVSSQTGSGK
+119 GRDLMVSSQTGSGK

-167 RARPGKNHR
+167 RGRPGKNHR
-176 GGDRFGDKGGLKTGR
+176 GGDRYGDKGGLKTGR

-272 LSKLSMMVF
+272 LSKLTMMVF

-294 DIDQILHSTPE
+294 DIDQILHSTPAG
-305 TRQTLMF
+305 RQTVMF
-312 SATLDERVAS
+312 SATLDERVAA
-322 LARRMLKNPERITI
+322 LARRMLKDPERISI

-413 TLTML
+413 TLGLL

-447 DLPKQAEDYVHRI
+447 DLPKQSEDYVHRI
-460 GRTGRAGRSGIA
+460 GRTGRAGRSGVA

-484 RRIEQFTNNRVEA
+484 RRIEQFTNNRVEP
-497 SVVEGLEPRRVQS
+497 SVVEGLEPRRVPS
-510 KFAPKAAPGQRGRSY
+510 KFSPKPAPGSRGRSY

-530 FNDRGP
+530 FNDRNN
-536 ARSFGGDRPSFGD
+536 GGGYQGRDAAPRSFGD
-549 RPSYGDRAPARGG
+549 RGGFADRAPARGG

-570 FGERNAGGGGFGG
+570 FGERSSSGFA
-583 GDRPAFG
+583 DRA
-590 ERAPFGGAP
+590 AP
-599 RREFTT
+599 RG
-605 QRPFGDRA
+605 RPFGDRN

-622 ANRQAAQDARH
+622 ANRQAQQDARH
-633 DPRGLN
+633 DPRGL
-639 APVPHSFVEPRQ
+639 ATPAPHSFVERTER
-651 FKDRAPRDFSTAPRD
+651 FDRAPRPNF
-666 FATAPR
+666 
-672 RDFSAPRMDAPRRD
+672 DAPRRTFGGGD
-686 FGAERASTPRKDF
+686 FGAPAAPRKDF
-699 GAPRPAGAGAARPT
+699 GAPRPAHAGARPT
-713 IGADR
+713 LGADR
-718 PARAGAAPA
+718 APRPSVAPA

>member
-1 MGGAFSFCAWL
+1 
-12 LHFCE
+12 
-17 LIFMSDIQT
+17 MSDIQT
-26 TASFDEV
+26 TTSNEEV
-33 ISTSID
+33 TTIVATID
-39 TTSIVDAPA
+39 AVSRDNLA
-48 AEVLTPE
+48 PE
-55 AIPAEFAAESAAEA
+55 AIPAETA
-69 TVADAVKTFVNKTNV
+69 ADAASAFINKTNV

-98 TDLGF
+98 TDMGF
-103 TDPTPVQAQSI
+103 TEPTPVQAKAI

-119 GRDLLVSSQTGSGK
+119 GRDLMVSSQTGSGK

-156 VRPAMVEERRG
+156 VRPVMVEERRG
-167 RARPGKNHR
+167 RGRPGKNHR
-176 GGDRFGDKGGLKTGR
+176 GGDRYGDKGGLKTGR
-191 GAKARGPAQPS
+191 GKPRGPAMPS

-272 LSKLSMMVF
+272 LSKLTMMVF

-294 DIDQILHSTPE
+294 DIDQILHNTPE

-336 KATKLDQSAIEQRMH
+336 KQTKQDQTNIEQRMH

-432 ARGLDVPDISHVVNF
+432 ARGIDVPDISHVVNF

-460 GRTGRAGRSGIA
+460 GRTGRAGRSGVAI
-472 VSLVNHSEAFNW
+472 SLVNHAEAFNW
-484 RRIEQFTNNRVEA
+484 RRIENFTNNRVEPA
-497 SVVEGLEPRRVQS
+497 IIEGLEPRRVPS
-510 KFAPKAAPGQRGRSY
+510 KFSPKPAPGQRARSY

-530 FNDRGP
+530 FNDRSAP
-536 ARSFGGDRPSFGD
+536 RPF
-549 RPSYGDRAPARGG
+549 GDRAPRGG
-562 FGERSSGG
+562 FGERAGG
-570 FGERNAGGGGFGG
+570 F
-583 GDRPAFG
+583 P
-590 ERAPFGGAP
+590 P
-599 RREFTT
+599 RG
-605 QRPFGDRA
+605 RPFGDRA
-613 DRAPRDDSF
+613 ERAPRDDSF
-622 ANRQAAQDARH
+622 TNRQAQQDARH
-633 DPRGLN
+633 DPRGLSQ
-639 APVPHSFVEPRQ
+639 PEPHSFVEPRQ
-651 FKDRAPRDFSTAPRD
+651 FADRGPRNFNTTARD
-666 FATAPR
+666 FAAPRKDFGAPRHDGAR
-672 RDFSAPRMDAPRRD
+672 RDFSA
-686 FGAERASTPRKDF
+686 PRKDF
-699 GAPRPAGAGAARPT
+699 GAPRPAHTGARPT

-718 PARAGAAPA
+718 PARADVAPA

>member
-1 MGGAFSFCAWL
+1 
-12 LHFCE
+12 
-17 LIFMSDIQT
+17 
-26 TASFDEV
+26 
-33 ISTSID
+33 
-39 TTSIVDAPA
+39 
-48 AEVLTPE
+48 
-55 AIPAEFAAESAAEA
+55 
-69 TVADAVKTFVNKTNV
+69 
-84 FASLGLNADIVRAL
+84 
-98 TDLGF
+98 
-103 TDPTPVQAQSI
+103 
-114 PAFLA
+114 
-119 GRDLLVSSQTGSGK
+119 
-133 TAAFML
+133 
-139 PALHKIASLPV
+139 
-150 DESLEA
+150 
-156 VRPAMVEERRG
+156 
-167 RARPGKNHR
+167 
-176 GGDRFGDKGGLKTGR
+176 
-191 GAKARGPAQPS
+191 
-202 VLVLTPTREL
+202 
-212 AQQVTAA
+212 VTAA

-235 LGGMPYPKQLEML
+235 LGGMPYPQQLDML

-272 LSKLSMMVF
+272 LSELTMMVF

-336 KATKLDQSAIEQRMH
+336 KQTKQDQTNIEQRMH

-364 HILRDATMK
+364 HILRDVTMK

-418 RGGKMQVLVATDVA
+418 RSGKMQVLVATDVA
-432 ARGLDVPDISHVVNF
+432 ARGIDVPDISHVVNF

-460 GRTGRAGRSGIA
+460 GRTGRAGRSGVAI
-472 VSLVNHSEAFNW
+472 SLVNHAEAFNW
-484 RRIEQFTNNRVEA
+484 RRIENFTNNRVEPA
-497 SVVEGLEPRRVQS
+497 IIEGLEPRRVQS

-530 FNDRGP
+530 FNDRGNGGSGGGGGYQGRGEP
-536 ARSFGGDRPSFGD
+536 RSF
-549 RPSYGDRAPARGG
+549 GDRAPARGG

-570 FGERNAGGGGFGG
+570 FGERAGGGF
-583 GDRPAFG
+583 P
-590 ERAPFGGAP
+590 P
-599 RREFTT
+599 RG
-605 QRPFGDRA
+605 RPFGDRA

-622 ANRQAAQDARH
+622 ANRQAQQDARH
-633 DPRGLN
+633 DPRGLSQP
-639 APVPHSFVEPRQ
+639 APHSFVEPRQ
-651 FKDRAPRDFSTAPRD
+651 FADRGPRNFNTTA
-666 FATAPR
+666 
-672 RDFSAPRMDAPRRD
+672 RDFSA
-686 FGAERASTPRKDF
+686 PRKDF
-699 GAPRPAGAGAARPT
+699 GAPRDSRDGARRDFSAPRKDFAAPRPAHAGARPT
-713 IGADR
+713 LGADR
-718 PARAGAAPA
+718 PARADVAPA

>member
-1 MGGAFSFCAWL
+1 MSF
-12 LHFCE
+12 HTDPDTV
-17 LIFMSDIQT
+17 INT
-26 TASFDEV
+26 TP
-33 ISTSID
+33 STED
-39 TTSIVDAPA
+39 VTPTHADALSVFA
-48 AEVLTPE
+48 NATN
-55 AIPAEFAAESAAEA
+55 EFA
-69 TVADAVKTFVNKTNV
+69 T
-84 FASLGLNADIVRAL
+84 LGLNPDIVRAL

-103 TDPTPVQAQSI
+103 TSPTPVQAQSI

-150 DESLEA
+150 DESLA
-156 VRPAMVEERRG
+156 GLRPAITEERRG

-219 TADFGKYLRHI
+219 TTDFGKYLRHI

-272 LSKLSMMVF
+272 LSKLTMMVF

-336 KATKLDQSAIEQRMH
+336 KASKLDQSAIEQRMH

-413 TLTML
+413 TLSML

-432 ARGLDVPDISHVVNF
+432 ARGLDVPEITHVVNF

-460 GRTGRAGRSGIA
+460 GRTGRAGRTGLA

-484 RRIEQFTNNRVEA
+484 RRIEQFTNKRVEP
-497 SVVEGLEPRRVQS
+497 SIIEGLEPRRATA
-510 KFAPKAAPGQRGRSY
+510 KFAAKPAPGQRGRSY

-530 FNDRGP
+530 FNDRAP
-536 ARSFGGDRPSFGD
+536 RSFGERQA
-549 RPSYGDRAPARGG
+549 YGDRAPARGG
-562 FGERSSGG
+562 FGS
-570 FGERNAGGGGFGG
+570 
-583 GDRPAFG
+583 
-590 ERAPFGGAP
+590 
-599 RREFTT
+599 
-605 QRPFGDRA
+605 
-613 DRAPRDDSF
+613 RDDNF
-622 ANRQAAQDARH
+622 ASREPRH
-633 DPRGLN
+633 DPRGIPQ
-639 APVPHSFVEPRQ
+639 ADSFVEPRS
-651 FKDRAPRDFSTAPRD
+651 FANRAPRDFSTAPRD
-666 FATAPR
+666 FA
-672 RDFSAPRMDAPRRD
+672 SAPRRD
-686 FGAERASTPRKDF
+686 FGDARRDFSDARSSAPRKFAAAPRKDF
-699 GAPRPAGAGAARPT
+699 GAPAPARTT

-718 PARAGAAPA
+718 PARAGAAPV

>member
-1 MGGAFSFCAWL
+1 MAHGSFY
-12 LHFCE
+12 CE
-17 LIFMSDIQT
+17 LFMSFHTDPESTSTSTPISISIEQT
-26 TASFDEV
+26 PGDDASLASHALQPATDKALTAS
-33 ISTSID
+33 
-39 TTSIVDAPA
+39 
-48 AEVLTPE
+48 PE
-55 AIPAEFAAESAAEA
+55 AQHAADKAA
-69 TVADAVKTFVNKTNV
+69 VAVATFVNATNV
-84 FASLGLNADIVRAL
+84 FATLGLNADIVRAL

-103 TDPTPVQAQSI
+103 TSPTPVQAQSI

-150 DESLEA
+150 DESLA
-156 VRPAMVEERRG
+156 SLRPEIVEERRG
-167 RARPGKNHR
+167 RGRPGKNHR
-176 GGDRFGDKGGLKTGR
+176 GGDRFADKGGLKTGR

-219 TADFGKYLRHI
+219 TTDFGKYLRHI

-272 LSKLSMMVF
+272 LSKLTMMVF

-336 KATKLDQSAIEQRMH
+336 KASKLDQSAIEQRMH

-364 HILRDATMK
+364 HILRDANMK

-413 TLTML
+413 TLSML

-432 ARGLDVPDISHVVNF
+432 ARGLDVPEITHVVNF

-460 GRTGRAGRSGIA
+460 GRTGRAGRSGLA

-484 RRIEQFTNNRVEA
+484 RRIEQFTNKRVEP
-497 SVVEGLEPRRVQS
+497 SVIEGLEPRRVTA
-510 KFAPKAAPGQRGRSY
+510 KFAPKPAPGQRGRSY

-536 ARSFGGDRPSFGD
+536 ARSFGDRPSFGD
-549 RPSYGDRAPARGG
+549 RAPRGG
-562 FGERSSGG
+562 FGERS
-570 FGERNAGGGGFGG
+570 
-583 GDRPAFG
+583 AFG
-590 ERAPFGGAP
+590 SDRGGSSGDNFSAP
-599 RREFTT
+599 RRDFSN

-622 ANRQAAQDARH
+622 ALREPRH
-633 DPRGLN
+633 DPRGIP
-639 APVPHSFVEPRQ
+639 AAGSFVEPRS
-651 FKDRAPRDFSTAPRD
+651 FPNRAPRDFNTAPRD
-666 FATAPR
+666 FA
-672 RDFSAPRMDAPRRD
+672 SVPRRD
-686 FGAERASTPRKDF
+686 FGAPASSGARATLS
-699 GAPRPAGAGAARPT
+699 
-713 IGADR
+713 ADR
-718 PARAGAAPA
+718 PPRTPAAPV

>member
-1 MGGAFSFCAWL
+1 MAPTFI
-12 LHFCE
+12 CE
-17 LIFMSDIQT
+17 LFMSDIQT
-26 TASFDEV
+26 TTSNEEVTTIVAATDVVANDSLAPEV
-33 ISTSID
+33 IPTESSID
-39 TTSIVDAPA
+39 A
-48 AEVLTPE
+48 A
-55 AIPAEFAAESAAEA
+55 AA
-69 TVADAVKTFVNKTNV
+69 FINKTNV

-103 TDPTPVQAQSI
+103 TEPTPVQAKSI

-156 VRPAMVEERRG
+156 IRPAMVEERRG
-167 RARPGKNHR
+167 RGRPGKNHR
-176 GGDRFGDKGGLKTGR
+176 GGDRYGDKGGLKTGR

-272 LSKLSMMVF
+272 LSKLTMMVF

-294 DIDQILHSTPE
+294 DIDQILHSTPAG
-305 TRQTLMF
+305 RQTVMF
-312 SATLDERVAS
+312 SATLDERVSS
-322 LARRMLKNPERITI
+322 LARRMLKDPERISI

-413 TLTML
+413 TLGLL

-447 DLPKQAEDYVHRI
+447 DLPKQSEDYVHRI
-460 GRTGRAGRSGIA
+460 GRTGRAGRSGVA

-484 RRIEQFTNNRVEA
+484 RRIEQFTNNRVEP
-497 SVVEGLEPRRVQS
+497 SVVEGLEPRRVPS
-510 KFAPKAAPGQRGRSY
+510 KFSPKPAPGSRGRSY

-530 FNDRGP
+530 FNDRNGGGGYQGRSEP
-536 ARSFGGDRPSFGD
+536 RSF
-549 RPSYGDRAPARGG
+549 GDRAPARGG
-562 FGERSSGG
+562 FGERSSG
-570 FGERNAGGGGFGG
+570 FG
-583 GDRPAFG
+583 GDRPSFG
-590 ERAPFGGAP
+590 ERAGGGFADRGAP
-599 RREFTT
+599 RG
-605 QRPFGDRA
+605 RPFGDRA

-622 ANRQAAQDARH
+622 ANRQAQQDARH
-633 DPRGLN
+633 DPRGLEQQPPRN
-639 APVPHSFVEPRQ
+639 FEPRTFEQ
-651 FKDRAPRDFSTAPRD
+651 RTGRGDFG
-666 FATAPR
+666 APR
-672 RDFSAPRMDAPRRD
+672 RDFSAPR
-686 FGAERASTPRKDF
+686 KDF
-699 GAPRPAGAGAARPT
+699 GAPRTPHAGARPT
-713 IGADR
+713 LGADR
-718 PARAGAAPA
+718 PARPNVAPA

>member
-1 MGGAFSFCAWL
+1 MSFHTDL
-12 LHFCE
+12 
-17 LIFMSDIQT
+17 DT
-26 TASFDEV
+26 V
-33 ISTSID
+33 ID
-39 TTSIVDAPA
+39 TVSSTEEGVSTTSTMSTDVDAAQPVEAAPIAAAPTATAPA
-48 AEVLTPE
+48 TA
-55 AIPAEFAAESAAEA
+55 
-69 TVADAVKTFVNKTNV
+69 ADAATAFANKTNV
-84 FASLGLNADIVRAL
+84 FASLGLNTDIVRAL

-103 TDPTPVQAQSI
+103 TSPTPVQAQSI

-156 VRPAMVEERRG
+156 IRPEIVEERRG
-167 RARPGKNHR
+167 RGRPGKNHR

-219 TADFGKYLRHI
+219 TTDFGKYLRHI

-272 LSKLSMMVF
+272 LSKLTMMVF

-294 DIDQILHSTPE
+294 DIDQILHNTPE

-432 ARGLDVPDISHVVNF
+432 ARGLDVPEITHVVNF

-460 GRTGRAGRSGIA
+460 GRTGRAGRSGLA

-484 RRIEQFTNNRVEA
+484 RRIEQFTNNRVEPT
-497 SVVEGLEPRRVQS
+497 VIEGLEPRRATA
-510 KFAPKAAPGQRGRSY
+510 KFAPKPAPGQRGRSY

-530 FNDRGP
+530 FNDRAAP
-536 ARSFGGDRPSFGD
+536 RSFGDRPAFGDRPSFGD
-549 RPSYGDRAPARGG
+549 RGAPARGG

-570 FGERNAGGGGFGG
+570 FGERSAGGGGGFGG
-583 GDRPAFG
+583 DR
-590 ERAPFGGAP
+590 GAP
-599 RREFTT
+599 RREFSN

-622 ANRQAAQDARH
+622 ANREPRH
-633 DPRGLN
+633 DPRGIPQ
-639 APVPHSFVEPRQ
+639 AHSFVEPRS
-651 FKDRAPRDFSTAPRD
+651 FADRAPRDFSTAPRD
-666 FATAPR
+666 FAAAPR

-686 FGAERASTPRKDF
+686 FGANRTDAPRKDFSAPRKDF
-699 GAPRPAGAGAARPT
+699 GAPAGAQTASRPT
-713 IGADR
+713 LGADR
-718 PARAGAAPA
+718 PARPSVAPA

>member
-1 MGGAFSFCAWL
+1 
-12 LHFCE
+12 
-17 LIFMSDIQT
+17 MSDIQST
-26 TASFDEV
+26 PTSEILNEEV
-33 ISTSID
+33 VIVSTPAQD
-39 TTSIVDAPA
+39 TLV
-48 AEVLTPE
+48 PE
-55 AIPAEFAAESAAEA
+55 TIPAESAEESAPSVTEA
-69 TVADAVKTFVNKTNV
+69 VTAFVNKTNV

-103 TDPTPVQAQSI
+103 TEPTPVQAKAI
-114 PAFLA
+114 PSFLA

-156 VRPAMVEERRG
+156 IRPAMVEERRG
-167 RARPGKNHR
+167 RGRPGKNHR
-176 GGDRFGDKGGLKTGR
+176 GGDRFADKGGLKTGR

-272 LSKLSMMVF
+272 LSKLTMMVF

-294 DIDQILHSTPE
+294 DIDQILHSTPAG
-305 TRQTLMF
+305 RQTVMF
-312 SATLDERVAS
+312 SATLDERVAA
-322 LARRMLKNPERITI
+322 LARRMLKDPERISI

-413 TLTML
+413 TLGLL

-432 ARGLDVPDISHVVNF
+432 ARGLDVPEITHVVNF
-447 DLPKQAEDYVHRI
+447 DLPKQSEDYVHRI
-460 GRTGRAGRSGIA
+460 GRTGRAGRSGVA

-484 RRIEQFTNNRVEA
+484 RRIEQFTNNRVEP
-497 SVVEGLEPRRVQS
+497 SVVEGLEPRRVPS
-510 KFAPKAAPGQRGRSY
+510 KFSPKPAPGSRGRSY

-530 FNDRGP
+530 FNDRSNGGGGGGYQGRSEP
-536 ARSFGGDRPSFGD
+536 RSFGGDRPAFGD
-549 RPSYGDRAPARGG
+549 RPSFGDRAPARGG

-570 FGERNAGGGGFGG
+570 FGERSSG
-583 GDRPAFG
+583 GDRPSFG
-590 ERAPFGGAP
+590 ERAGSGFADRGAP
-599 RREFTT
+599 RG
-605 QRPFGDRA
+605 RPFGDRA

-633 DPRGLN
+633 DPRGFS
-639 APVPHSFVEPRQ
+639 APEAHSFVERAERP
-651 FKDRAPRDFSTAPRD
+651 DRASRPNF
-666 FATAPR
+666 
-672 RDFSAPRMDAPRRD
+672 DAPRRD
-686 FGAERASTPRKDF
+686 FGAPAAPRKDFSAAPRHDAPRKDF
-699 GAPRPAGAGAARPT
+699 GAPRAAAPGARPT
-713 IGADR
+713 LGADR
-718 PARAGAAPA
+718 APRPSVAPA

>member
-1 MGGAFSFCAWL
+1 MS
-12 LHFCE
+12 
-17 LIFMSDIQT
+17 SDIQPT
-26 TASFDEV
+26 TSLTEV
-33 ISTSID
+33 I
-39 TTSIVDAPA
+39 VPA
-48 AEVLTPE
+48 ATALMPE
-55 AIPAEFAAESAAEA
+55 TIPMDEAAEA
-69 TVADAVKTFVNKTNV
+69 VAAFAHKTNG
-84 FASLGLNADIVRAL
+84 FALLGLNPDIVRAL
-98 TDLGF
+98 SDLGF
-103 TDPTPVQAQSI
+103 LEPTPVQAKAI
-114 PAFLA
+114 PAFLG
-119 GRDLLVSSQTGSGK
+119 GRDLMVSSQTGSGK

-156 VRPAMVEERRG
+156 VRPAMMPDRRENGRRG
-167 RARPGKNHR
+167 RPGKNHR
-176 GGDRFGDKGGLKTGR
+176 GGDRYGDKGGLKTGR
-191 GAKARGPAQPS
+191 GKPRGPAMPS

-219 TADFGKYLRHI
+219 TSDFGKYLRHI

-272 LSKLSMMVF
+272 LSKLTMMVF

-289 MGFQD
+289 MGFSD

-336 KATKLDQSAIEQRMH
+336 KQTKQDQTNIEQRMH

-364 HILRDATMK
+364 HVLRDAAMK

-413 TLTML
+413 TLTLL
-418 RGGKMQVLVATDVA
+418 RSGKMQVLVATDVA
-432 ARGLDVPDISHVVNF
+432 ARGIDVPDISHVVNF

-460 GRTGRAGRSGIA
+460 GRTGRAGRSGVA
-472 VSLVNHSEAFNW
+472 VSLVNHAEAFNW
-484 RRIEQFTNNRVEA
+484 RRIENFTNTRVEP
-497 SVVEGLEPRRVQS
+497 SVMEGLEPRRVPS
-510 KFAPKAAPGQRGRSY
+510 KFSPKPAPGQRGRSY
-525 GGASG
+525 GGGGGGGGYQGRGEPRA
-530 FNDRGP
+530 FNDRP
-536 ARSFGGDRPSFGD
+536 SFGDRGAPRGGFGDRPSFGD
-549 RPSYGDRAPARGG
+549 RGAPRGG
-562 FGERSSGG
+562 F
-570 FGERNAGGGGFGG
+570 

-590 ERAPFGGAP
+590 ERAA
-599 RREFTT
+599 
-605 QRPFGDRA
+605 FGDRPA
-613 DRAPRDDSF
+613 VGGDRGGFAAPR
-622 ANRQAAQDARH
+622 
-633 DPRGLN
+633 G
-639 APVPHSFVEPRQ
+639 
-651 FKDRAPRDFSTAPRD
+651 
-666 FATAPR
+666 
-672 RDFSAPRMDAPRRD
+672 
-686 FGAERASTPRKDF
+686 DF
-699 GAPRPAGAGAARPT
+699 GAPRKNFAAPARKEFGARPT
-713 IGADR
+713 LRANR
-718 PARAGAAPA
+718 PATTESAPA

>member
-1 MGGAFSFCAWL
+1 
-12 LHFCE
+12 
-17 LIFMSDIQT
+17 MSDIQNT
-26 TASFDEV
+26 TSIDEV
-33 ISTSID
+33 I
-39 TTSIVDAPA
+39 
-48 AEVLTPE
+48 LTPE
-55 AIPAEFAAESAAEA
+55 TIPAEAAAEA
-69 TVADAVKTFVNKTNV
+69 VTAFVNKTNV
-84 FASLGLNADIVRAL
+84 FAQLGLNANIVRAL

-103 TDPTPVQAQSI
+103 LEPTPVQAKAI

-119 GRDLLVSSQTGSGK
+119 GRDLMVSSQTGSGK

-167 RARPGKNHR
+167 RGRPGKNHR
-176 GGDRFGDKGGLKTGR
+176 GGDRYGDKGGLKTGR
-191 GAKARGPAQPS
+191 GKPRGPAMPS

-272 LSKLSMMVF
+272 LSKLTMMVF

-312 SATLDERVAS
+312 SATLDDRVAA

-373 QAIVFTAT
+373 QSIVFTAT

-413 TLTML
+413 TLNLL
-418 RGGKMQVLVATDVA
+418 RRGQMQVLVATDVA

-460 GRTGRAGRSGIA
+460 GRTGRAGRTGVA
-472 VSLVNHSEAFNW
+472 VSLVNHAEAFNW
-484 RRIEQFTNNRVEA
+484 RRIENFTNNRVEP
-497 SVVEGLEPRRVQS
+497 SIIEGLEPRRVPS
-510 KFAPKAAPGQRGRSY
+510 KFSPKPAPGSRGRSY
-525 GGASG
+525 GGG
-530 FNDRGP
+530 RRDEP
-536 ARSFGGDRPSFGD
+536 RSF
-549 RPSYGDRAPARGG
+549 GDRAPARGG
-562 FGERSSGG
+562 FGER
-570 FGERNAGGGGFGG
+570 FAAE
-583 GDRPAFG
+583 
-590 ERAPFGGAP
+590 P
-599 RREFTT
+599 RSF
-605 QRPFGDRA
+605 A
-613 DRAPRDDSF
+613 DRA
-622 ANRQAAQDARH
+622 
-633 DPRGLN
+633 
-639 APVPHSFVEPRQ
+639 
-651 FKDRAPRDFSTAPRD
+651 APRKDF
-666 FATAPR
+666 
-672 RDFSAPRMDAPRRD
+672 DAPRRD
-686 FGAERASTPRKDF
+686 FGAPRKDFGAHAAPRKDF
-699 GAPRPAGAGAARPT
+699 GAPRSV
-713 IGADR
+713 R
-718 PARAGAAPA
+718 PAREGARDASAPAPA